1 MTDRSA
7 RAYYLAGL
15 AVMLAAS
22 VLQVWITI
30 VGGVMGED
38 NPQNQGFLGVVVT
51 AAACAFVAKGEADRM
66 ARAMLAVA
74 GTQALLGAMLAT
86 APITERP
93 GQVLAVCGSFAL
105 LWMVAAALFR
115 RSVRVESVAPIGA
128 LAP

>member
-7 RAYYLAGL
+7 RTYYLAGL

-22 VLQVWITI
+22 FVQVWITI

-38 NPQNQGFLGVVVT
+38 NPQNQGFIGVVVT

-74 GTQALLGAMLAT
+74 ATQALLGAMLAT

-93 GQVLAVCGSFAL
+93 VQVLAVCGVFCVMWL
-105 LWMVAAALFR
+105 GAAGLFWR
-115 RSVRVESVAPIGA
+115 ATGAKVSAMPRSKN
-128 LAP
+128 

>member
-1 MTDRSA
+1 MPNQSA

-38 NPQNQGFLGVVVT
+38 NPQNQGFIGVVVT
-51 AAACAFVAKGEADRM
+51 AAACAFVAKGEANRM

-74 GTQALLGAMLAT
+74 ATQALLGAMLAT

-93 GQVLAVCGSFAL
+93 GQVLAVCGFFSAL
-105 LWMVAAALFR
+105 WLAAAALFWRSAR
-115 RSVRVESVAPIGA
+115 RGRVLSVT
-128 LAP
+128 